1 MGIMP
6 SKLWFSKF
14 EPYSHRNLTLTH
26 KCTDKGRRTMLM
38 PTTNKKGQGVTII
51 QTADLTSKAQAC
63 EVGGRTSIQ
72 HKHIFV
78 ISTSD
83 EVHAILIK
91 SMGKKQTQKVT
102 ARSYFVSW
110 HLKIHSVCPSPSPPP
125 PPAKPFLVS
134 LTLTL
139 LQPNMTS

>member
-1 MGIMP
+1 
-6 SKLWFSKF
+6 
-14 EPYSHRNLTLTH
+14 
-26 KCTDKGRRTMLM
+26 MLM

-63 EVGGRTSIQ
+63 EVGGGTSIH

-91 SMGKKQTQKVT
+91 SMGEKQTQKVT
-102 ARSYFVSW
+102 ARSYFVS
-110 HLKIHSVCPSPSPPP
+110 
-125 PPAKPFLVS
+125 
-134 LTLTL
+134 
-139 LQPNMTS
+139 